1 VLIVSFPCL
10 GKQPTEYFAYGMEQ
24 RLQCGNC
31 KRVRYRVDK
40 MDVVSVA
47 LPARERVV
55 DQEKKEWEEV
65 SLKTCLDGLT
75 ASEALEYACPSC
87 VQSVVAVK

>member
-1 VLIVSFPCL
+1 
-10 GKQPTEYFAYGMEQ
+10 
-24 RLQCGNC
+24 
-31 KRVRYRVDK
+31 